1 MAKAKERKRSFQ
13 NNKLMRCKIIFMVFL
28 FLLLPSVYAEKL
40 NGTTYRQ
47 SVIVSSGGESSTST
61 TYKTSVATNIIN
73 SIISSTSYINSLGF
87 FHTILLANN
96 QPCTSASQCEGG
108 FCCSSLCKSASCPV
122 DSGGETPGGSS
133 ASSSGGG
140 GGGGALIIPEETT
153 AEVFTIS
160 PESIQEAIGLG
171 ASKTDTITIRN
182 TGDSSLNF
190 NLNILTVESV
200 VSLSDS
206 SFSLASGEEKKVDIT
221 ITGVRIGS
229 YFGEIQVETGG
240 ITKSLSVVIDVS
252 SDQSLFDVKLDIPV
266 AYKKVKAGT
275 ELRAQITLLNV
286 GAAKKVD
293 VTPTY
298 IIKDKYGRFV
308 YETSETF
315 AVEKQMSYVKTF
327 QLPEVMEP
335 GDYVAVV
342 EMRYSNLF
350 AVSSDI
356 FNVVNE
362 KAGSSINFKSN
373 IVLLMGIIVASLMIL
388 FVYLALFRKDSY
400 K

>member
-1 MAKAKERKRSFQ
+1 M
-13 NNKLMRCKIIFMVFL
+13 
-28 FLLLPSVYAEKL
+28 
-40 NGTTYRQ
+40 
-47 SVIVSSGGESSTST
+47 
-61 TYKTSVATNIIN
+61 
-73 SIISSTSYINSLGF
+73 
-87 FHTILLANN
+87 
-96 QPCTSASQCEGG
+96 
-108 FCCSSLCKSASCPV
+108 CKSASCPV